1 MRALPQ
7 PRRGVRA
14 EGPQAVLS
22 LAGLRLRQVH
32 AHRRAPAGHGCTGE
46 RQTHLEISSTFL
58 KLHARKEFPD
68 VEQDITQLLSH
79 EENR

>member
-46 RQTHLEISSTFL
+46 RQTQIEISILFL
-58 KLHARKEFPD
+58 SI
-68 VEQDITQLLSH
+68 EQDITQLLSQ
-79 EENR
+79 EEYR